1 MQDRRLI
8 DYNEYGGS
16 DNTARS
22 NAVWR
27 SFAKAQQRFAVV
39 MNTRIAVAEKGLL
52 RALNPGPLAPEA
64 RIIPLDQ
71 AAIALKSFQYCLCN
85 SLNTNTANSGV

>member
-52 RALNPGPLAPEA
+52 RELNPGPLTPEA

-71 AAIALKSFQYCLCN
+71 AANETQVFISKAQANVNKMGRIA
-85 SLNTNTANSGV
+85 

>member
-52 RALNPGPLAPEA
+52 RELNPGPLAPEA
-64 RIIPLDQ
+64 RIIPLDHQ
-71 AAIALKSFQYCLCN
+71 AMRYHGEQILLI
-85 SLNTNTANSGV
+85 SLSKIR

>member
-1 MQDRRLI
+1 MQDLRLV

-39 MNTRIAVAEKGLL
+39 MNTRIALAQKGLL
-52 RALNPGPLAPEA
+52 RELNPGPLAPEA

-71 AAIALKSFQYCLCN
+71 AANETKAFISKAQANVNKMGRIA
-85 SLNTNTANSGV
+85 